1 MQPTPIN
8 ATNSSLST
16 SEMHLEPIVNFQRDF
31 NAVVKT
37 HSVSEILKFLE
48 DFISVRP
55 LSLGL
60 LKQVY
65 HHFKKTSG
73 LEGLAREVASL
84 IAAATVKQSSIGQ
97 NEFGLPPILESLNL
111 FETPEHMVA
120 QARSTKILFEAGI
133 FYKKPL
139 VCIGESMS
147 KHVLAFKPYL
157 DEFLEFITDPN
168 GMELLESYENLA
180 PFSTEYFYLSRNV
193 SGHFLDFFLK
203 LKEEIDIENMQ
214 INCFNLKSS
223 TQIIASKYLKDYHFK
238 EDNSYL
244 VTCINKPSPN
254 NEHHAGVYSESF
266 DWLLKTDLK
275 IFNLGDAF
283 IEGKSNVINL
293 NEKERPFE
301 VDIFLAAKAKFY
313 FGPKSV
319 TSELA
324 SSFGNPSCIV
334 LGTEVD
340 SADPYAFVD
349 LKQIYCKQSHQPLSK
364 EQMSAFNVS
373 SSTSSDV
380 LSKFD
385 LEFKKPV
392 SSEVL
397 KTIQAMVDRVLS

>member
-8 ATNSSLST
+8 ATNSSLSPR
-16 SEMHLEPIVNFQRDF
+16 EMYLKPIVNFQSDF
-31 NAVVKT
+31 NSVVKT
-37 HSVSEILKFLE
+37 HSASEILNFLK

-55 LSLGL
+55 LSRPL
-60 LKQVY
+60 LKQV
-65 HHFKKTSG
+65 HQHFKKTPG
-73 LEGLAREVASL
+73 LEALAREVASL
-84 IAAATVKQSSIGQ
+84 IAAATVKQCSIGQ
-97 NEFGLPPILESLNL
+97 NEFGLSPIFESMNL
-111 FETPEHMVA
+111 LETPEHMVA

-133 FYKKPL
+133 FHKKPL
-139 VCIGESMS
+139 VCIGDNMS

-157 DEFLEFITDPN
+157 DEFLEFITNPKEI
-168 GMELLESYENLA
+168 ELLHSYEELV
-180 PFSTEYFYLSRNV
+180 PFSTEYFYLSQNV
-193 SGHFLDFFLK
+193 SGHFLDFFFK
-203 LKEEIDIENMQ
+203 SKEEINTENIQ
-214 INCFNLKSS
+214 INCFNLKLS

-238 EDNSYL
+238 EENSYL

-319 TSELA
+319 NSELG
-324 SSFGNPSCIV
+324 SSFGTPSCII

-340 SADPYAFVD
+340 SADPHAFVD
-349 LKQIYCKQSHQPLSK
+349 LKQICYKQSHQTLSK
-364 EQMSAFNVS
+364 EQMNAFPVS
-373 SSTSSDV
+373 LSTDPDV

-385 LEFKKPV
+385 LQFKKPV

-397 KTIQAMVDRVLS
+397 KTIQVMVDRVLC